1 MVNMLRQTTNRPF
14 TPSLWARLSVRT
26 LVRGWVTLSIATA
39 LCAGGY
45 ALSSAHA
52 QTAND
57 PTLPVAYASAFT
69 QARKMGEGTMR
80 WFGLKLYDAQLWSE
94 KPAGQFNFRN
104 DRHVLEL
111 RYDKSFD
118 GAKIA
123 EASREQIEGQGV
135 GNAGLWPQWQK
146 KLTDIIPD
154 VQKDT
159 RLAAVYLPGKGMQ
172 LFRDGQLHAELNDPE
187 LAAAFMGIWLDT
199 RTSEPKL
206 RERLLGLRK

>member
-1 MVNMLRQTTNRPF
+1 MTPMDTALKITLRRLTHAMLLT
-14 TPSLWARLSVRT
+14 AG
-26 LVRGWVTLSIATA
+26 LVVATA
-39 LCAGGY
+39 TGSAAY
-45 ALSSAHA
+45 AQSG
-52 QTAND
+52 ND
-57 PTLPVAYASAFT
+57 ASLPVAFST
-69 QARKMGEGTMR
+69 QFAQAKKMGEGTMR

-94 KPAGQFNFRN
+94 KPAAQFNYRN
-104 DRHVLEL
+104 DRHLLEL

-118 GAKIA
+118 GVKIA

-135 GNAGLWPQWQK
+135 GTPQQLQQWQK

-159 RLAAVYLPGKGMQ
+159 RLTALYLPGKGLQ
-172 LFRDGQLHAELNDPE
+172 LYRDGQPHAELNDPE

>member
-1 MVNMLRQTTNRPF
+1 MQASPIN
-14 TPSLWARLSVRT
+14 TPHESALHMTVSTARIRHMKHPRLLAGQIALALVLSVST
-26 LVRGWVTLSIATA
+26 
-39 LCAGGY
+39 
-45 ALSSAHA
+45 AHA
-52 QTAND
+52 QTAEGVV
-57 PTLPVAYASAFT
+57 PAAYAT
-69 QARKMGEGTMR
+69 QLSQGRKLGEGTMR
-80 WFGLKLYDAQLWSE
+80 WFGLKLYDAQLFTE
-94 KPAGQFNFRN
+94 KPAAQFNHRS
-104 DRHVLEL
+104 DRHLLEL
-111 RYDKSFD
+111 RYDKAFD

-135 GNAGLWPQWQK
+135 GNAQLWPVWQK

-159 RLAAVYLPGKGMQ
+159 RLAALYLPGKGLQ
-172 LFRDGQLHAELNDPE
+172 LFRDGQAHAELNDPE